1 MISSKSRIHPS
12 MTNPAIPFF
21 PSAIATELL
30 MARYADEDKKRKLL
44 AEIPVG
50 RLGKPEDI
58 AGLVAFLLSS
68 WGDYICGQQLA
79 ADGGRT
85 LFNRQ

>member
-1 MISSKSRIHPS
+1 MAYICRTYARKGITANIIHPS
-12 MTNPAIPFF
+12 AVETD
-21 PSAIATELL
+21 LL
-30 MARYADEDKKRKLL
+30 MVRYADEDRKRKLL

-50 RLGKPEDI
+50 RLGKLEDI

-68 WGDYICGQQLA
+68 WGDYICGQQIV

-85 LFNRQ
+85 LFNR